1 MAFETELTKP
11 RDVEVSDLTSDEK
24 ATVAIK
30 FDKEWRVELDDC
42 LQRMKANHLIRTSRE
57 RSLAMTKLEECIMW
71 LGMDLKAIG
80 TPNPY
85 PNSYK
90 PENSIVDPTADGLK
104 L

>member
-1 MAFETELTKP
+1 MEETMETI
-11 RDVEVSDLTSDEK
+11 EVAREMTAEEK
-24 ATVAIK
+24 AEAAIK
-30 FDKEWRVELDDC
+30 FDKEWRVELDEV
-42 LQRMKANHLIRTSRE
+42 LQRMKNNDFVRKSRE
-57 RSLAMTKLEECIMW
+57 RSLAITKLEECIMW
-71 LGMDLKAIG
+71 LDMDLKAIG

>member
-1 MAFETELTKP
+1 MMSEEHQAS
-11 RDVEVSDLTSDEK
+11 RDMTPEEVKE
-24 ATVAIK
+24 ATIK
-30 FDKEWRVELDDC
+30 FDKEWRVELDGV
-42 LQRMKANHLIRTSRE
+42 LQRMKNNSGLRSSRE
-57 RSLAMTKLEECIMW
+57 RSLAATKLEECIMW

-90 PENSIVDPTADGLK
+90 PENNIVDPTSDGLK